1 MYTDCINK
9 FTQTIIKI
17 LLSSLNDNQ
26 PKIRY
31 MILKSLFYISKSL
44 DDKIVKYFNQIF
56 QEIIGKINDL
66 QEEVKD
72 AAIFLDKSL
81 QTILHSALSSMSPE
95 IIYQDFNLKEFI
107 WIVKIKIKS
116 QNPSIREFLIR
127 WITNLNEVITVDLL
141 SYLPEILEDLLFML
155 GDKEKNLRKSTE
167 ECLSNF

>member
-1 MYTDCINK
+1 
-9 FTQTIIKI
+9 
-17 LLSSLNDNQ
+17 
-26 PKIRY
+26 
-31 MILKSLFYISKSL
+31 
-44 DDKIVKYFNQIF
+44 
-56 QEIIGKINDL
+56 
-66 QEEVKD
+66 
-72 AAIFLDKSL
+72 
-81 QTILHSALSSMSPE
+81 MSPE

-167 ECLSNF
+167 ECLGNF